1 MRESDFHWLVGI
13 VEGEGTFTVPRDA
26 PRRSPALRV
35 TMTDADVLQRVAGLF
50 DRAVVALGRREDR
63 FKDDYATAIKGAP
76 AVQLMSEMRPFLGPT
91 RRRQIQR
98 VLDAWRPRRRAQER
112 FRRDPV
118 DIDASLCNASCDQA
132 WLAGL
137 LEGEGSF
144 CIQRSDGNSYP
155 LIKVEMSEADIVR
168 RAAELM
174 GAPSLQTRAPRKA
187 HWRTTYVAAV
197 AGERAAVWMRS
208 LAPLM
213 GDRRSRSIAR
223 ALTEYRSIRLT
234 TAPARCVVPGCAEPH
249 RSRGLCHKHYMSWS
263 RDRAR
268 GREPRVSGLR

>member
-13 VEGEGTFTVPRDA
+13 VEGEGTFTLPRDA
-26 PRRSPALRV
+26 PRRSAALRV

-50 DRAVVALGRREDR
+50 GRAMLELGRREDR
-63 FKDDYATAIKGAP
+63 FKDDYATTIKGAP
-76 AVQLMSEMRPFLGPT
+76 AVQLMNEMRPFLSPT
-91 RRRQIQR
+91 RQRQIQR
-98 VLDAWRPRRRAQER
+98 VLEAWRPRRRPQER
-112 FRRDPV
+112 WRRDPV
-118 DIDASLCNASCDQA
+118 TVDVSRCDRDCDEA

-144 CIQRSDGNSYP
+144 GILRSDGNAYP
-155 LIKVEMSEADIVR
+155 AIKLEMSDADVVR
-168 RAAELM
+168 RAADLL

-187 HWRTTYVAAV
+187 HWRTTYVAAIT
-197 AGERAAVWMRS
+197 GERAAVWMRS

-223 ALTEYRSIRLT
+223 ALTEYRPIRLT
-234 TAPARCVVPGCAEPH
+234 TAPARCVVPGCDEPH
-249 RSRGLCHKHYMSWS
+249 RSRGLCHRHYMSWS